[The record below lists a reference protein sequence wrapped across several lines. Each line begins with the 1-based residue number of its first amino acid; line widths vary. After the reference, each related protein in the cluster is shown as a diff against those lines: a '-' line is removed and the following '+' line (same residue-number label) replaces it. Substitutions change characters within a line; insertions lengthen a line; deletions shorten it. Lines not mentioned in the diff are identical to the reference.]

1 MVSERTEDWPLVYLL
16 LTTYKRTELALES
29 IRLIKEHLFYPN
41 LWYHIADDNSQETDD
56 GTNRRHVDVLADAIG
71 GNVSYHEMSTP
82 PGEINLGG
90 CVNAGIQIAFEHG
103 AEMVF
108 ITCDDDAPLAPFDMR
123 PYADLLQNYP
133 EVGAARCAP
142 LSEGLGLNVTSTRV
156 SRLDG
161 QEYLWGRVVRDWSMH
176 SPWQTQAYLSTF
188 DMILYH
194 KRFFDAYGMFP
205 ENEHPGLTEVHYCAK
220 YNDSPLGESGPQVW
234 VSLGKGPGSQWFH
247 IGKGQ
252 RAHAYLAATPNYRK
266 DEE

>member
-1 MVSERTEDWPLVYLL
+1 
-16 LTTYKRTELALES
+16 
-29 IRLIKEHLFYPN
+29 
-41 LWYHIADDNSQETDD
+41 
-56 GTNRRHVDVLADAIG
+56 
-71 GNVSYHEMSTP
+71 MSTP

-90 CVNAGIQIAFEHG
+90 CVNVGIQLAFEHG

-133 EVGAARCAP
+133 EVGAVRCAP
-142 LSEGLGLNVTSTRV
+142 LSEGLGLNVTSTRIP
-156 SRLDG
+156 RLDG

-176 SPWQTQAYLSTF
+176 SPWQTQAYLCTF